1 VSELDASRF
10 ARVRALFEQALD
22 LPAEERADHVAAACG
37 DDHDL
42 EQQVLAL
49 LRGHERSNL
58 DAPGSGA
65 LVAALHD
72 AAEGGAAAAPPV
84 ELPDSLG
91 PFRIERLLGAGGMG
105 VVYEASQDH
114 PKRRVA
120 LKVVS
125 AAATG
130 TRGRARFR
138 DEIDV
143 LARLSHPGI
152 AAVLEAGEHAGND
165 GETQP
170 WYAMELLTGARPLS
184 THVRAEELDWRA
196 ATGLLADAAEAVAHA
211 HRVGVIHR
219 DLKAA
224 NVLVDADGRVK
235 VVDFGVARVVSG
247 DGELPRHT
255 QDGELVGTFGAM
267 APEQLEGRADTRSDV
282 YALGVLLYEVLTGRA
297 PHDLTGTPL
306 SGLADAL
313 RASRPRPVRE
323 HDERVPPEIDWVL
336 STALAP
342 EPDWRYDSAGDLARD
357 LRRALAG
364 EAVEAPAPSALS
376 RLRVSLRRHRTP
388 LTVSAVI
395 VLLLAGGLWG
405 TWLGLREAEDARER
419 EELRRLQAESAAATA
434 ARVTDVLV
442 ELFTAPDPALDGHDV
457 RVVDALRRVDRTLL
471 ASLGDEPAIES
482 ALRLA
487 LGRLHHNLGLYDD
500 AARELARAAELV
512 PLVAAAADH
521 TTGDDPAA
529 NTTEDVRAT
538 ERRRVDL
545 DVQRGLTRAAQG
557 RLDQAAAV
565 LEPAVAWWRA
575 GSDRPRLERARA
587 FSALGLLRQRQDRL
601 DEAVALDREAVAELD
616 AVSGADHPYTW
627 AARADLGAVLLAAQR
642 VDEAAAELEPAVDG
656 LLRHLGEDHPHTV
669 RALNNLAGVR
679 TVQDRLDEAADL
691 LARAYAVRARILP
704 EDHGELVGAQAN
716 LGTLHLRRG
725 DVEQASAL
733 LQQAFVARRA
743 AAPLPDADTLTM
755 AANVLGLHLAR
766 GDGAAAGELLRD
778 VLASGP
784 GEHASSPRSAQVLE
798 NLARFLRDG
807 GALPD
812 AIAFAAEAVAVRE
825 RLQGDEHPDT
835 LLARGQHALLH
846 VGSWTPAQVIDE
858 LDGLWR
864 LARIEP
870 DGYAT
875 GALGSELGQALLAGG
890 RLEDA
895 EAPLLDAARILGEQ
909 GSRYEAALVWDACA
923 RLYDALG
930 DAAEADA
937 WRARLDGEG

>member
-22 LPAEERADHVAAACG
+22 LPAEERADHLAAACG

-42 EQQVLAL
+42 EQEVLAL
-49 LRGHERSNL
+49 LRGHERSTL
-58 DAPGSGA
+58 DAPGSDA

-84 ELPDSLG
+84 DLPDTLG

-130 TRGRARFR
+130 TRGRDRFR

-152 AAVLEAGEHAGND
+152 AAVLEAGEHAGDD

-170 WYAMELLTGARPLS
+170 WFAMELLSGARPLS
-184 THVRAEELDWRA
+184 THVRAEDLDWRGA
-196 ATGLLADAAEAVAHA
+196 VGLLADAAEAVAHA

-255 QDGELVGTFGAM
+255 LDGELVGTLGAM

-297 PHDLTGTPL
+297 PHDLAGTPL

-364 EAVEAPAPSALS
+364 EAVEAAAPSALS

-388 LTVSAVI
+388 LAVSAVI

-405 TWLGLREAEDARER
+405 TWRGLREAEDARER
-419 EELRRLQAESAAATA
+419 EELRRLQAESAAETA

-512 PLVAAAADH
+512 PLVADTDAD
-521 TTGDDPAA
+521 GPAA
-529 NTTEDVRAT
+529 NDAADAQAT

-557 RLDQAAAV
+557 RLDEAAAV
-565 LEPAVAWWRA
+565 LEPAVAWWRTR
-575 GSDRPRLERARA
+575 SDEPTLERARA

-601 DEAVALDREAVAELD
+601 DDAVALDREAVTELG

-656 LLRHLGEDHPHTV
+656 LLHHLGEDHPHTV

-679 TVQDRLDEAADL
+679 TLQDRLDEAADL

-704 EDHGELVGAQAN
+704 EGHGELVGAQAN

-725 DVEQASAL
+725 DVEAASAL
-733 LQQAFVARRA
+733 LLEAFDARQA

-755 AANVLGLHLAR
+755 AANVLGLHLRR
-766 GDGAAAGELLRD
+766 GDGAAVGELLRD
-778 VLASGP
+778 VLASEP
-784 GEHASSPRSAQVLE
+784 GAHASSPRSAQVLE

-846 VGSWTPAQVIDE
+846 VGSWTPEQVIDK

-890 RLEDA
+890 RTQEA
-895 EAPLLDAARILGEQ
+895 EAPLLDAARILGER

-937 WRARLDGEG
+937 WRARLDG